1 MTDDTK
7 QPELTPCGRI
17 PGKPLANRRHEA
29 LAHAIVQGKSGRE
42 AGLAAGYKD
51 GPGLKGNIARL
62 RQNDAKLQE
71 RIGEIAKKSADLAEI
86 YDGWVLADMAKFARA
101 SLADFFKRDDKGR
114 IELKN
119 GLPVLDFSLT
129 SEEQYRFLE
138 ELSYNNFGP
147 KIKIR
152 DPVSALEKLMRHRG
166 LLRDKVALT
175 DPSGEKPAAHYV
187 ISERPMSEEEWERE
201 RAGGPIGR

>member
-1 MTDDTK
+1 M
-7 QPELTPCGRI
+7 
-17 PGKPLANRRHEA
+17 
-29 LAHAIVQGKSGRE
+29 
-42 AGLAAGYKD
+42 
-51 GPGLKGNIARL
+51 
-62 RQNDAKLQE
+62 
-71 RIGEIAKKSADLAEI
+71 
-86 YDGWVLADMAKFARA
+86 
-101 SLADFFKRDDKGR
+101 
-114 IELKN
+114 KN
-119 GLPVLDFSLT
+119 GLPVIDFSLT

-175 DPSGEKPAAHYV
+175 DPSGEKPAHYV

-201 RAGGPIGR
+201 RAGGPIDR

>member
-29 LAHAIVQGKSGRE
+29 LAHATVQGKSGRE

-119 GLPVLDFSLT
+119 GLPVIDFSLT

-175 DPSGEKPAAHYV
+175 DPSGEKPAHYV

-201 RAGGPIGR
+201 RAGGPTGR

>member
-1 MTDDTK
+1 M
-7 QPELTPCGRI
+7 
-17 PGKPLANRRHEA
+17 
-29 LAHAIVQGKSGRE
+29 QGKSGRE

-86 YDGWVLADMAKFARA
+86 YDGWVLADIAKFARA

-175 DPSGEKPAAHYV
+175 DPSGEKPAHYV

-201 RAGGPIGR
+201 RAGSPIGR